1 MVSLYFPFWKCLF
14 LLANC
19 FLITNPLYLNEGCG
33 LFLSTVRVSGCN
45 IVVGIL
51 EGKKTTKSYVAGN
64 CSTAWSNLL
73 TSSIGR
79 IWSRPM
85 SHRTKVE
92 QSSVMT
98 SECVIWGGGAN
109 QKKFYIWNLDDLQ
122 AYKREPR
129 LWLAVVGPA
138 SPTQLSHLLP
148 TMSSS
153 WHLGRC
159 LIHHR
164 GNTEQL
170 NPFNSWALIPMN
182 SLTIELLTRVLS
194 FAHRGLFACLDMC
207 NNVSIHPAFGR
218 FEQ

>member
-1 MVSLYFPFWKCLF
+1 MLQETAARHDQTSWLHLSGGYEAAQWVIGLKLSKAVSW
-14 LLANC
+14 
-19 FLITNPLYLNEGCG
+19 PLSAWYGW
-33 LFLSTVRVSGCN
+33 
-45 IVVGIL
+45 
-51 EGKKTTKSYVAGN
+51 GKK
-64 CSTAWSNLL
+64 
-73 TSSIGR
+73 
-79 IWSRPM
+79 
-85 SHRTKVE
+85 
-92 QSSVMT
+92 
-98 SECVIWGGGAN
+98 AN